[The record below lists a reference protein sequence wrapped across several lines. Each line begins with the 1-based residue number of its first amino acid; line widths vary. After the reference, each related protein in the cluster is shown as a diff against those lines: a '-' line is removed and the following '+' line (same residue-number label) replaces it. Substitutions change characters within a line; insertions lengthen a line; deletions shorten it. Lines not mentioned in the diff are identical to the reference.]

1 MRPKP
6 TPKNPDG
13 ILVPRPN
20 GRGALKQGGV
30 HKKSGRLTKEMTE
43 LLEAKQRK
51 ALALLTQDLDVL
63 HEIATDREADPQK
76 RISAIAELRENSEK
90 KGQQANVTVNNDN
103 RTAQIVLL
111 PQLGVEVHTL
121 ESGSQ
126 ESQELHVDVAS
137 QD

>member
-1 MRPKP
+1 MSAKP

-30 HKKSGRLTKEMTE
+30 HKKSGRLTKELTA

-51 ALALLTQDLDVL
+51 ALELLTEDLDVL
-63 HEIATDREADPQK
+63 HKIAQNPKVEPNH

-90 KGQQANVTVNNDN
+90 KGQQAQVTVNDH
-103 RTAQIVLL
+103 RQFAQVVYL
-111 PQLGVEVHTL
+111 PKLGEEVK
-121 ESGSQ
+121 
-126 ESQELHVDVAS
+126 ELPAEMS
-137 QD
+137 E

>member
-1 MRPKP
+1 MSAKP

-30 HKKSGRLTKEMTE
+30 HKKSGRLTKELTA

-51 ALALLTQDLDVL
+51 ALELLTEDLDVL
-63 HEIATDREADPQK
+63 HKIAQNPKVEPNH

-90 KGQQANVTVNNDN
+90 KGQQG
-103 RTAQIVLL
+103 R
-111 PQLGVEVHTL
+111 
-121 ESGSQ
+121 
-126 ESQELHVDVAS
+126 
-137 QD
+137 